1 MKEAVI
7 FDFGRVISARKP
19 PSLFASYERDLG
31 LEAGT
36 INAIMFESEAWK
48 ETLVGKRTYDRF
60 WQVIGPSLGLRSATA
75 IVEFQR
81 RYHGDERI
89 NPEVAEIIM
98 GLRGRCKLAVLS
110 NAPAGLSHWLADWG
124 ILDWF
129 DEVFCSGDEGLVKPD
144 PRAFHAVLLR
154 LAVEPEA
161 AVFVD
166 DTLEHVRAA
175 EALGI
180 QGVLFTGARE
190 LKGELGQCV
199 FQGPSVVCFDNCR
212 RMR

>member
-1 MKEAVI
+1 MKKAVI
-7 FDFGRVISARKP
+7 FDFGRVISAQKP

-36 INAIMFESEAWK
+36 INTIMFESEVWK
-48 ETLVGKRTYDRF
+48 DTLSGRMTYDQF
-60 WQVIGPSLGLRSATA
+60 WQSIGPSLGLRSPSA
-75 IVEFQR
+75 IVDFQR
-81 RYHGDERI
+81 RYHGDEKI
-89 NPEVAEIIM
+89 NQEVAEIIM
-98 GLRGRCKLAVLS
+98 GLRRRCKLAVLS

-124 ILDWF
+124 ILHWF

-144 PRAFHAVLLR
+144 PRTFQTVLRR

-175 EALGI
+175 EALGV
-180 QGVLFTGARE
+180 QGVLFTSARE
-190 LKGELGQCV
+190 LKRELGQCI
-199 FQGPSVVCFDNCR
+199 FQGPSVVFEEG
-212 RMR
+212 